1 MMGLGVL
8 AAADKFD
15 HMDDNEVR
23 PLWEGNY
30 EKTKRQFRIDEN
42 KKKIETVKSA
52 TDLSFHFH
60 TVCAQLLA

>member
-23 PLWEGNY
+23 PWKGHC

-42 KKKIETVKSA
+42 NEKIETVKSA
-52 TDLSFHFH
+52 NDLSFHFH
-60 TVCAQLLA
+60 TVCAQLLV